1 MMDQVPKIKI
11 RVVDLHKSFSDNH
24 VLRGV
29 DLEVREGESMVV
41 IGGSGSGKTV
51 LIKCIIGLMEPDH
64 GKIYVDDLEIT
75 SLNERRMNEVRK
87 KFGMLFQWG
96 ALFDSMTV
104 WENVG
109 FGLRHQQRH
118 LKDEE
123 IKRIAIEKLALVGL
137 KNIENLMPSELSGG
151 MKKRVSLA
159 RAIATEPEIL
169 LYDEPTTGIDPIMAD
184 AINELILQMR
194 EKLNVTSIA
203 ITHDM
208 KSAYKIG
215 DRIAML
221 FKGRII
227 EVGTPSEIQKS
238 SNPVVKQFIEGRS
251 EGPIKIIDPS
261 LLTLPPGPKRGARYW
276 MGREHF
282 QEVVDDEKKEI

>member
-1 MMDQVPKIKI
+1 MDKESATKI
-11 RVVDLHKSFSDNH
+11 RVANLYKSFGESQ

-29 DLEVREGESMVV
+29 DLEVHQGESMVV

-51 LIKCIIGLMEPDH
+51 LIKCIIGLMQPDE
-64 GKIYVDDLEIT
+64 GEIYVDDLEI
-75 SLNERRMNEVRK
+75 SNLNEKGMNEVRK

-109 FGLRHQQRH
+109 FGLRHQTR
-118 LKDEE
+118 LKEE
-123 IKRIAIEKLALVGL
+123 DIRRIASEKLALVGL
-137 KNIENLMPSELSGG
+137 RNVEDLMPSELSGG
-151 MKKRVSLA
+151 MRKRVSLA
-159 RAIATEPEIL
+159 RAIAIEPEIL

-184 AINELILQMR
+184 AINDLIVEMR

-221 FKGRII
+221 YQGKII
-227 EVGTPSEIQKS
+227 EIGTPEEIGNS
-238 SNPVVKQFIEGRS
+238 SNSIVQQFVEGRS
-251 EGPIKIIDPS
+251 EGPIKVVDPS
-261 LLTLPPGPKRGARYW
+261 LLMRTSRQTRHEE
-276 MGREHF
+276 R
-282 QEVVDDEKKEI
+282 

>member
-1 MMDQVPKIKI
+1 MNKQSAAKI
-11 RVVDLHKSFSDNH
+11 RVANLYKSFGESQ

-29 DLEVREGESMVV
+29 DLEVHEGESMVV

-51 LIKCIIGLMEPDH
+51 LIKCIIGLMQPDE
-64 GKIYVDDLEIT
+64 GKIYVDDLEI
-75 SLNERRMNEVRK
+75 SNLNEKGMNEVRK

-109 FGLRHQQRH
+109 FGLRHQTR
-118 LKDEE
+118 LKEE
-123 IKRIAIEKLALVGL
+123 DIRRIASEKLALVGL
-137 KNIENLMPSELSGG
+137 RNVEDLMPSELSGG
-151 MKKRVSLA
+151 MRKRVSLA
-159 RAIATEPEIL
+159 RAIAIEPEIL

-184 AINELILQMR
+184 AINDLIVEMR

-221 FKGRII
+221 YQGKII
-227 EVGTPSEIQKS
+227 EVGTPEEIRNS
-238 SNPVVKQFIEGRS
+238 SNSIVQQFIEGRS
-251 EGPIKIIDPS
+251 EGPIKVVDPS
-261 LLTLPPGPKRGARYW
+261 LLMMTSRQIRNEV
-276 MGREHF
+276 RE
-282 QEVVDDEKKEI
+282 QRVEKNDGGGV